1 MVDGPA
7 AGPAVDIADLLT
19 QAAAED
25 PTRLAIVE
33 SGGRRV
39 TWGELDDEVGR
50 LATGLGAAGIV
61 AGHRVMVVLGNRI
74 EFVTTY
80 LAVLRTQAVAV
91 PVNPTSQAGELA
103 RMIADSGSR
112 MVVAD
117 ADTVTSVRGAVAALQ
132 GMKVLAFAGIGSPQK
147 FFATLEGA
155 GIDAPV
161 RRAFGDHHRY
171 TAREARALLQEA
183 QRGRLTL
190 LTTEKDLIRLRD
202 DVAAGGLAA
211 AAQVLPVTMRI
222 AEAGDFERLVLG
234 SLRRP

>member
-1 MVDGPA
+1 MWKYPSMA
-7 AGPAVDIADLLT
+7 AGPATDVADLLV

-25 PTRLAIVE
+25 PDRLAIVE

-39 TWGELDDEVGR
+39 TWGELEDEVGR
-50 LATGLGAAGIV
+50 IATGLGASGIV

-117 ADTVTSVRGAVAALQ
+117 ADTVTAVRGAVSAL
-132 GMKVLAFAGIGSPQK
+132 
-147 FFATLEGA
+147 E
-155 GIDAPV
+155 
-161 RRAFGDHHRY
+161 
-171 TAREARALLQEA
+171 EARPPSTPPTRSRVTCW
-183 QRGRLTL
+183 RGW
-190 LTTEKDLIRLRD
+190 
-202 DVAAGGLAA
+202 
-211 AAQVLPVTMRI
+211 
-222 AEAGDFERLVLG
+222 
-234 SLRRP
+234 